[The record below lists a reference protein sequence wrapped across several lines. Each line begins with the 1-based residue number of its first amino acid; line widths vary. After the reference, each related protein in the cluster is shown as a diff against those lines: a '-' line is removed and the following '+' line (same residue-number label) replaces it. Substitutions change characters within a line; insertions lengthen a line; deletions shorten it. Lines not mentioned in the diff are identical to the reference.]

1 MAIEPRKPPPQFVVK
16 LQRALGG
23 RAGWG
28 GFVLQ
33 ILFVA
38 ALAWIGYE
46 IVANARANLQ
56 AQRITAGFGFLQNT
70 AGFDV
75 SQSSDSVFR
84 DRTPIPAYSWSGLL
98 NTLLVSV
105 IGIFFA
111 TLIGFIVA
119 LGRLSPNWLLSRIS
133 GGYVELI
140 RNLPLLFQI
149 LFWYLAVLAALPNP
163 RQSIS
168 LFGAFF
174 LNNRGLVIPKP
185 IGNPGFEPFVVAVL
199 IAIVAAIVLWRYA
212 RRQLFQSGKVIKVWP
227 YALGL
232 LIGLPLVT
240 ALIFGAP
247 VTFEMPVLRGFNFS
261 GGSRVIPEFV
271 ALTLALSTYTAA
283 FIAEI
288 VRAGILSVHKGQ
300 MEAGSSLGLQR
311 GSMLR
316 LIVMPQAMR
325 VILPPLTNQY
335 LNLTKNSSLAVAIG
349 YPDLVSV
356 FAGTTLSQTGQAIEI
371 IAHHHGRLSPDLAGH
386 QRDHE
391 LLRLADRPEHGRMSD
406 ITASSFVRQDLV
418 PERAAPVKTTGFV
431 GFLRTRL
438 FNSPTN
444 ILLTI
449 VSVLLLWFV
458 VVPAIKFLLVDAVWS
473 GKDRNACLAENAG
486 HTVGACWPFVQAK
499 FTPVHLWLLSR
510 AGALAGQPDLP
521 ARPRCCC
528 CRC

>member
-1 MAIEPRKPPPQFVVK
+1 MSIHSRAPPPQYAAR
-16 LQRALGG
+16 LRRALGG

-38 ALAWIGYE
+38 ALVWLGYE
-46 IVANARANLQ
+46 IVANARTNLET
-56 AQRITAGFGFLQNT
+56 QRITSGFGFLGNT

-75 SQSSDSVFR
+75 SQTLIPYSGSDTYARVFLV
-84 DRTPIPAYSWSGLL
+84 GLL

-111 TLIGFIVA
+111 TLIGFVVA

-163 RQSIS
+163 RQSVS
-168 LFGAFF
+168 VFGSVF
-174 LNNRGLVIPKP
+174 LSNRGLVFPKP
-185 IGNPGFEPFVVAVL
+185 IGNPGFEPFVFALL
-199 IAIVAAIVLWRYA
+199 IAIIAAIGFWRYA
-212 RRQLFQSGKVIKVWP
+212 RRQLYESGRVIKVWP
-227 YALGL
+227 YVLGL
-232 LIGLPLVT
+232 LIGLPLVSV
-240 ALIFGAP
+240 LIFGAP
-247 VTFEMPVLRGFNFS
+247 LSFEVPVLRGFNFT

-271 ALTLALSTYTAA
+271 ALTVALSTYTAA

-300 MEAGSSLGLQR
+300 MEAGSSLGLHR
-311 GSMLR
+311 GSVLR
-316 LIVMPQAMR
+316 LIVIPQAMR

-371 IAHHHGRLSPDLAGH
+371 IGITMGVY
-386 QRDHE
+386 
-391 LLRLADRPEHGRMSD
+391 LLIS
-406 ITASSFVRQDLV
+406 
-418 PERAAPVKTTGFV
+418 
-431 GFLRTRL
+431 
-438 FNSPTN
+438 
-444 ILLTI
+444 LLT
-449 VSVLLLWFV
+449 S
-458 VVPAIKFLLVDAVWS
+458 AIMSFYGWRVGRS
-473 GKDRNACLAENAG
+473 MNA
-486 HTVGACWPFVQAK
+486 
-499 FTPVHLWLLSR
+499 
-510 AGALAGQPDLP
+510 
-521 ARPRCCC
+521 
-528 CRC
+528 

>member
-1 MAIEPRKPPPQFVVK
+1 MSIEPRPPPPQFAAK
-16 LQRALGG
+16 LRRALGG

-28 GFVLQ
+28 GFFVQ

-56 AQRITAGFGFLQNT
+56 SQRITAGFGFLNNT

-75 SQSSDSVFR
+75 SQNLIPYSGSDTYTRVFLV
-84 DRTPIPAYSWSGLL
+84 GLL

-111 TLIGFIVA
+111 TVIGFLVA

-133 GGYVELI
+133 GAYVELI

-149 LFWYLAVLAALPNP
+149 LFWYLAVLSALPNP

-168 LFGAFF
+168 LFGSFF
-174 LNNRGLVIPKP
+174 LSNRGFVIPKP
-185 IGNPGFEPFVVAVL
+185 IGQAGFEAFAVAVL
-199 IAIVAAIVLWRYA
+199 IGIIASLLLRRYA
-212 RRQLFQSGKVIKVWP
+212 RRQLFESGRLITIWP
-227 YALGL
+227 YVVGL
-232 LIGLPLVT
+232 LIGLPLMT
-240 ALIFGAP
+240 SLIFGAP
-247 VTFEMPVLRGFNFS
+247 VTFEMPELKGFNFS
-261 GGSRVIPEFV
+261 GGSRLIPEFV

-300 MEAGSSLGLQR
+300 MEAGASLGLAR
-311 GSMLR
+311 GSTLR
-316 LIVMPQAMR
+316 LIVVPQALR

-371 IAHHHGRLSPDLAGH
+371 IGITMGVYLLISLVTSAIMSFYGWRIGRS
-386 QRDHE
+386 
-391 LLRLADRPEHGRMSD
+391 M
-406 ITASSFVRQDLV
+406 
-418 PERAAPVKTTGFV
+418 
-431 GFLRTRL
+431 
-438 FNSPTN
+438 
-444 ILLTI
+444 
-449 VSVLLLWFV
+449 
-458 VVPAIKFLLVDAVWS
+458 
-473 GKDRNACLAENAG
+473 NA
-486 HTVGACWPFVQAK
+486 
-499 FTPVHLWLLSR
+499 
-510 AGALAGQPDLP
+510 
-521 ARPRCCC
+521 
-528 CRC
+528 

>member
-1 MAIEPRKPPPQFVVK
+1 MAIEPRKPPPQFVAK

-28 GFVLQ
+28 GFVVQ
-33 ILFVA
+33 VLFVA
-38 ALAWIGYE
+38 VLAWIAYE

-56 AQRITAGFGFLQNT
+56 AQRITAGFGFLANT

-75 SQSSDSVFR
+75 SQNLIPYSGSDTYTRVFLV
-84 DRTPIPAYSWSGLL
+84 GLL
-98 NTLLVSV
+98 NTLLVSI

-111 TLIGFIVA
+111 TLIGFLVA

-149 LFWYLAVLAALPNP
+149 LFWYLAVLSALPNP

-168 LFGAFF
+168 LFGLFF
-174 LNNRGLVIPKP
+174 LSNRGLVIPKP
-185 IGNPGFEPFVVAVL
+185 IADPGLGPFA
-199 IAIVAAIVLWRYA
+199 IAILAAIIVSLLLRRFA
-212 RRQLFQSGKVIKVWP
+212 RRQLFESGRLVKIWP
-227 YALGL
+227 YVVGL

-240 ALIFGAP
+240 SLVFGAP
-247 VTFEMPVLRGFNFS
+247 VTFEIPELKGFNFA

-271 ALTLALSTYTAA
+271 ALTLALSIYTAA

-311 GSMLR
+311 GSVLR
-316 LIVMPQAMR
+316 LIVIPQAMR

-335 LNLTKNSSLAVAIG
+335 LNVTKNSSLAVAIG

-371 IAHHHGRLSPDLAGH
+371 IGITMGVYLLISLVTSALMSFYGWRVGRSLG
-386 QRDHE
+386 
-391 LLRLADRPEHGRMSD
+391 
-406 ITASSFVRQDLV
+406 
-418 PERAAPVKTTGFV
+418 
-431 GFLRTRL
+431 
-438 FNSPTN
+438 
-444 ILLTI
+444 
-449 VSVLLLWFV
+449 
-458 VVPAIKFLLVDAVWS
+458 
-473 GKDRNACLAENAG
+473 
-486 HTVGACWPFVQAK
+486 
-499 FTPVHLWLLSR
+499 
-510 AGALAGQPDLP
+510 
-521 ARPRCCC
+521 
-528 CRC
+528 